1 MKREFVTLREKE
13 TTIKVQNTKIN
24 AVRMKDILKKGVRV
38 YHQGKVGVSGAIGD
52 APLETLLEN
61 AQQNLGTNI
70 EYPYPLT
77 SGKDHR
83 SYNANPISPEALLAY
98 SEEVLTGLRAD
109 YTDFDFSESIKAM
122 EITKE
127 MQNDEGLDLRYQDAY
142 YYLGLILKEK
152 KSANLFDG
160 FLSCHGRQL
169 NLPGFWSFT
178 RELLEAYRRPAQL
191 PEGEVLPVF
200 TFGIDTLMGF
210 LGRALNGERYATGS
224 SLYSGKLGEQL
235 FAEKITLEQNR
246 NPLFNN
252 TPFFDQEGVVLPE
265 DRHALI
271 SRGKLVSVFT
281 DKKNAALYNLP
292 HTGAAGGDYD
302 GIPTLTTTP
311 LAFQSDTSD
320 LQNALQA
327 PAILSMVSSGGDFT
341 PDGSYAAPVQ
351 VAFLFDGERIIGK
364 LPEFTLRSHISKM
377 LGQDYIGTFDNT
389 RFYLGDMP
397 SQLQG
402 YYMTIVR

>member
-1 MKREFVTLREKE
+1 MKREFITLREKE

-38 YHQGKVGVSGAIGD
+38 FDQDSIGVAGAIGD
-52 APLETLLEN
+52 MPQEELLAN
-61 AQQNLGTNI
+61 ARQNLGTKI
-70 EYPYPLT
+70 SYPYPLT
-77 SGKDHR
+77 RGKDHR
-83 SYNANPISPEALLAY
+83 SYNQNPISPEDLLAY
-98 SEEVLTGLRAD
+98 SEEVLATLRAD
-109 YTDFDFSESIKAM
+109 FADFDFSESIKTK
-122 EITKE
+122 EIIKE

-142 YYLGLILKEK
+142 YYLGLVLKEK
-152 KSANLFDG
+152 KSANLYDG
-160 FLSCHGRQL
+160 FLGCHGRQL

-178 RELLEAYRRPAQL
+178 RELLEAYRRPTQL

-200 TFGIDTLMGF
+200 TFDIDTLTDF

-246 NPLFNN
+246 SPLFDN

-271 SRGKLVSVFT
+271 SGGKLVSVFT
-281 DKKNAALYNLP
+281 DKRNAALYNLP

-302 GIPTLTTTP
+302 GIPSLTTTP
-311 LAFQSDTSD
+311 LAFQSDTPD
-320 LQNALQA
+320 LQSALKS

-364 LPEFTLRSHISKM
+364 LPEFTVRSHISKM
-377 LGQDYIGTFDNT
+377 LGQAYIGTFDNT